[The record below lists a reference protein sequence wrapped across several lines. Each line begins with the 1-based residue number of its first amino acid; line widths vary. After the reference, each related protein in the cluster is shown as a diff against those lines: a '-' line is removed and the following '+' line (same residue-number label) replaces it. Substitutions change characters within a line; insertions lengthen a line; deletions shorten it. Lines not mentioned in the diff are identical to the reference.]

1 MVYAAILL
9 AEIFERGG
17 EECVT
22 LSYKS
27 VKFLFMNFEHS
38 AKAKDM
44 VKKVRLFL
52 DEHILPL
59 ESEYLKNHTEE
70 ANWKNW
76 MVDPRIEALKEKA
89 KAAGLWNL
97 FLPEL
102 SGLSNLEYAPVAEIT
117 GHSLLAP
124 EIFNCNAPDTG
135 NMEVIWKYGSEAQKE
150 QWLKPL
156 LEGKIRSAFCMTEP
170 DVASSDATNMEATI
184 TENGDEIIL
193 NGTKWWSTGL
203 GHPNCK
209 VVIFMGLSD
218 PSAHKY
224 LQHSMV
230 LVPMDTE
237 GVTIER
243 MLPVFGS
250 FDAPYGHGEVSFK
263 NVRLPKTAVIAGLG
277 KGFEIAQGRLGP
289 GRVHHCMRQIGVAER
304 ALEFMI
310 QRGMERVAFGKP
322 LINLGGNRDIVANA
336 RIDIEMTRLL
346 ILKTAYLLDTVGAMG
361 ALSEVSQIKVVAPN
375 VACKIVDQ
383 AIQLLGGKGL
393 SNDSP
398 LAAMYAYARILR
410 LADGPDEV
418 HRGVVARLELLK
430 YKA

>member
-1 MVYAAILL
+1 
-9 AEIFERGG
+9 
-17 EECVT
+17 
-22 LSYKS
+22 
-27 VKFLFMNFEHS
+27 MNFEHS
-38 AKAKDM
+38 
-44 VKKVRLFL
+44 VKTKEMIKRVRQFL

-59 ESEYLKNHTEE
+59 ENDYLKNHTEDP
-70 ANWKNW
+70 NWKNW
-76 MVDPRIEALKEKA
+76 SVDSRVEELKA
-89 KAAGLWNL
+89 KAKADGLWNL
-97 FLPEL
+97 FLPEI
-102 SGLSNLEYAPVAEIT
+102 SGLSNLEYAPIAEIT

-150 QWLKPL
+150 KWLKPL

-184 TENGDEIIL
+184 MEDGDDVIL
-193 NGTKWWSTGL
+193 NGTKWWSTGI

-218 PSAHKY
+218 AKAHKY

-230 LVPMDTE
+230 LVPLDSE
-237 GVTIER
+237 GVSIER
-243 MLPVFGS
+243 MLPVYGGY
-250 FDAPYGHGEVSFK
+250 DAPYGHGEVSFK

-304 ALEFMI
+304 ALELMI
-310 QRGMERVAFGKP
+310 QRGMKRVAFGKP
-322 LINLGGNRDIVANA
+322 LINLGGNRDTIANA

-346 ILKTAYLLDTVGAMG
+346 ILKTAFLLDTVGAMG

-375 VACKIVDQ
+375 MACRILDQ
-383 AIQLLGGKGL
+383 AIQLHGGKGL

-418 HRGVVARLELLK
+418 HRGVVAKLELLK

>member
-1 MVYAAILL
+1 
-9 AEIFERGG
+9 
-17 EECVT
+17 
-22 LSYKS
+22 
-27 VKFLFMNFEHS
+27 MNFEHS

-44 VKKVRLFL
+44 VKNVRLFL

-97 FLPEL
+97 FLPEI
-102 SGLSNLEYAPVAEIT
+102 SGLSNVEYAPVAEIT

-135 NMEVIWKYGSEAQKE
+135 NMEVIWKYGSELQKK
-150 QWLKPL
+150 QWLEPL

-184 TENGDEIIL
+184 TEDGDEIVL

-230 LVPMDTE
+230 LVPMVTA

-263 NVRLPKTAVIAGLG
+263 NARLPKTAVIAGLG

-304 ALEFMI
+304 ALELMI
-310 QRGMERVAFGKP
+310 KRGMERVAFGKP
-322 LINLGGNRDIVANA
+322 LINLGGNRDIIANA

-346 ILKTAYLLDTVGAMG
+346 ILKTAFLLDTVGAMG

>member
-1 MVYAAILL
+1 
-9 AEIFERGG
+9 
-17 EECVT
+17 
-22 LSYKS
+22 
-27 VKFLFMNFEHS
+27 MNFEHS
-38 AKAKDM
+38 
-44 VKKVRLFL
+44 VKTKEMIKRVRQFL

-59 ESEYLKNHTEE
+59 ENDYLKNHTEDP
-70 ANWKNW
+70 NWKNW
-76 MVDPRIEALKEKA
+76 SVDSRVEALKAKA

-97 FLPEL
+97 FLPEI
-102 SGLSNLEYAPVAEIT
+102 SGLSNLEYAPIAEIT

-156 LEGKIRSAFCMTEP
+156 LDGKIRSAFCMTEP
-170 DVASSDATNMEATI
+170 EVASSDATNMEATI
-184 TENGDEIIL
+184 MEDGEDVIL
-193 NGTKWWSTGL
+193 NGTKWWSTGI

-218 PSAHKY
+218 AKAHKY

-230 LVPMDTE
+230 LVPMDTA

-243 MLPVFGS
+243 MLPVYGGY
-250 FDAPYGHGEVSFK
+250 DAPYGHGEVSFK

-304 ALEFMI
+304 ALELMI

-322 LINLGGNRDIVANA
+322 LINLGGNRDTIANA

-346 ILKTAYLLDTVGAMG
+346 ILKTAFLLDTVGAMG

-375 VACKIVDQ
+375 MACRILDQ
-383 AIQLLGGKGL
+383 AIQLHGGKGL

-418 HRGVVARLELLK
+418 HRGVVAKLELLK